1 MADLTPV
8 VGDPFAGPVLAPVSG
23 DPFAGQPSPFDKAPP
38 TFADSPFA
46 SSGTL
51 SSYEPNAADRLRV
64 DASQGLQ
71 GLGASRGYA
80 DSFGTGL
87 ANVVS
92 NSPLGAGMQA
102 QDASRDFGQ
111 GNYTGAML
119 NGLGAA
125 AALVPVGGSGVGA
138 AERAAGPAIKGS
150 FEALHSRSIP
160 DFLSANNIPFE
171 SASSSSISDR
181 FGPSASNYYNIIDN
195 TGTKKTLRISD
206 HSYGQNNSGDFR
218 YGEPEAIAFEKVLNI
233 AGRDVPDNIAIAS
246 ADARISQSQSAIDG
260 LNSIIA
266 KGAPFPIGGKS
277 ALKDQIRNHSAI
289 ISSAQAKKDALVAN
303 AAADSE
309 PAVADAASKA
319 INWDR
324 STVASG
330 WPPMAG
336 SQVVDV
342 PVDAME
348 KAFQANKSQYV
359 AKPNDAIMDHIAAG
373 MPVSLP
379 EVSASHGALN
389 FQNGRNRFAAARD
402 LGADT
407 VPVSTDD
414 PTALWN
420 VLGKHGA
427 AGSDL
432 HATML
437 KRASDIT
444 LTPVSGNPFEGQ

>member
-80 DSFGTGL
+80 DNFGTGL

-92 NSPLGAGMQA
+92 NSPLGAGMQV

-125 AALVPVGGSGVGA
+125 AALVPVGGSEVGA
-138 AERAAGPAIKGS
+138 AERA
-150 FEALHSRSIP
+150 
-160 DFLSANNIPFE
+160 
-171 SASSSSISDR
+171 
-181 FGPSASNYYNIIDN
+181 
-195 TGTKKTLRISD
+195 
-206 HSYGQNNSGDFR
+206 
-218 YGEPEAIAFEKVLNI
+218 V
-233 AGRDVPDNIAIAS
+233 
-246 ADARISQSQSAIDG
+246 
-260 LNSIIA
+260 
-266 KGAPFPIGGKS
+266 
-277 ALKDQIRNHSAI
+277 
-289 ISSAQAKKDALVAN
+289 
-303 AAADSE
+303 E

>member
-1 MADLTPV
+1 LTPDLERAWANLKAIKGEAADIVRADPNYLSNPRYKAIQGV
-8 VGDPFAGPVLAPVSG
+8 VERTLPDFEAQARYEGYRRLMGETEARNVADRAWMTPKVRSDISPKLTQDYPDEMQLRPRGAGGA
-23 DPFAGQPSPFDKAPP
+23 
-38 TFADSPFA
+38 A
-46 SSGTL
+46 SSSEISQPRMGQ
-51 SSYEPNAADRLRV
+51 SGAAASAPERAVEPAV
-64 DASQGLQ
+64 K
-71 GLGASRGYA
+71 
-80 DSFGTGL
+80 DSFG
-87 ANVVS
+87 
-92 NSPLGAGMQA
+92 
-102 QDASRDFGQ
+102 
-111 GNYTGAML
+111 
-119 NGLGAA
+119 
-125 AALVPVGGSGVGA
+125 
-138 AERAAGPAIKGS
+138 
-150 FEALHSRSIP
+150 ALHSRSIP

-195 TGTKKTLRISD
+195 TGVKKKLRISD

-218 YGEPEAIAFEKVLNI
+218 YGEPEAIAFEKVLNS